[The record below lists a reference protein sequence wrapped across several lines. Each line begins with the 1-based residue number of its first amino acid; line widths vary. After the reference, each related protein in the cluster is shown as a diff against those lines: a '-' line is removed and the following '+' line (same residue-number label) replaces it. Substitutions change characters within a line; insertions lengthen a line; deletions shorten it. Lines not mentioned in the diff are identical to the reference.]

1 MIHYL
6 TLPRWHRKTN
16 YCLTIKGVP
25 NGIRERGLYVP
36 FFYDALLIS
45 ATVKTIIATEI
56 ATPTT
61 NANISM

>member
-16 YCLTIKGVP
+16 YRLTIKGVP

-36 FFYDALLIS
+36 FFYDALAIND
-45 ATVKTIIATEI
+45 TVKTIIMTETPI
-56 ATPTT
+56 PTT
-61 NANISM
+61 NATMSI